1 MRFTRLTAVLLCA
14 VLTAGCQ
21 SLWNGGT
28 NVRTTD
34 AAGKSGTG
42 ELRTDLEPLTT
53 RFAALGT
60 PEQARWMSGTLGS
73 DRAPGPSTYWID
85 AVITL
90 PESKID
96 ELRSA
101 YGPESAGKA
110 PDVVDGLRAVLPSG
124 SFLTSDRLDQA
135 FTADKWFAKAYL
147 VPDDRA
153 LVLVATG
160 T

>member
-21 SLWNGGT
+21 SSRGGGT
-28 NVRTTD
+28 DVRTTES
-34 AAGKSGTG
+34 AGKSGTG
-42 ELRTDLEPLTT
+42 ELRTDLEPLTK

-60 PEQARWMSGTLGS
+60 PERARWMSGTLGS

-90 PESKID
+90 PKSEVD

-101 YGPESAGKA
+101 YSPESAGKT
-110 PDVVDGLRAVLPSG
+110 PDVVDGLRGELPG
-124 SFLTSDRLDQA
+124 GGFLTGDRLDRA
-135 FTADKWFAKAYL
+135 FAADRWFAKAYL
-147 VPDDRA
+147 APDDRA

-160 T
+160 S

>member
-1 MRFTRLTAVLLCA
+1 MRFTRLIAVLLCA

-21 SLWNGGT
+21 TLWNGGT

-34 AAGKSGTG
+34 AAEKSGTG
-42 ELRTDLEPLTT
+42 ELRTDLEPLTK
-53 RFAALGT
+53 RFPALDN
-60 PEQARWMSGTLGS
+60 PEQARWMSGTFGS

-90 PESKID
+90 SESKFE
-96 ELRSA
+96 ELKSTYA
-101 YGPESAGKA
+101 PESAGKT
-110 PDVVDGLRAVLPSG
+110 PEVVDGLRAELPTG
-124 SFLTSDRLDQA
+124 TFLTSDRLDQA
-135 FTADKWFAKAYL
+135 FTHDKWFAKAYL
-147 VPDDRA
+147 VPDHRT

>member
-1 MRFTRLTAVLLCA
+1 MIAVLLTAVMT
-14 VLTAGCQ
+14 VGCQ

-34 AAGKSGTG
+34 TAEKSGTG
-42 ELRTDLEPLTT
+42 ELRTGLEPLTK
-53 RFAALGT
+53 RFPALDDV
-60 PEQARWMSGTLGS
+60 EQARWMSGTLGS

-85 AVITL
+85 AVVTL

-96 ELRSA
+96 ELKSA
-101 YGPESAGKA
+101 YAPESTGKS
-110 PDVVDGLRAVLPSG
+110 PEVVEGLRAELPTG
-124 SFLTSDRLDQA
+124 TFLTSDRLDQA
-135 FTADKWFAKAYL
+135 FSHDKWFAKAYL
-147 VPDDRA
+147 VPDRRA